1 MPESLTAL
9 CLPLQIPSPCKLPSA
24 LFCLVSSWQ
33 PFGLFYLSLKLE
45 KTQLGIKKP
54 GENWHPR
61 DETWV
66 VQGKGSL
73 GISKTSWKTWLS
85 GSQPGGPVTQRV
97 EGGLPSAFMGICKPL
112 AVLPSLSQKLDLPRF
127 ADIVA
132 LSPFSLQNPN
142 VRHQRSTRGGE
153 EDGE

>member
-9 CLPLQIPSPCKLPSA
+9 CLPLQISSPCKLPSTLVSA
-24 LFCLVSSWQ
+24 LSILGNPLGPYILVSSWRK
-33 PFGLFYLSLKLE
+33 PSWVL
-45 KTQLGIKKP
+45 KKP
-54 GENWHPR
+54 GENWHLR

-66 VQGKGSL
+66 VQGKGSQ

-85 GSQPGGPVTQRV
+85 GSQPGGPVTRRV

-127 ADIVA
+127 ANIMAPV
-132 LSPFSLQNPN
+132 PFFFTESECQASK
-142 VRHQRSTRGGE
+142 VYKGW
-153 EDGE
+153 